1 MKIKIIEAIRLI
13 NEKNRKASRFY
24 GVKYPYKGHAGKKI
38 PLDDELKIAT
48 LAIQGKKI
56 KDIYN
61 DLDHKYHYDTIS
73 KYVHKYRIDDIPLL
87 MLNTSEVSA

>member
-13 NEKNRKASRFY
+13 NEKNRKASKYY

-38 PLDDELKIAT
+38 ELDDELRIAT

-61 DLDHKYHYDTIS
+61 DLDCKYHYETVS
-73 KYVHKYRIDDIPLL
+73 KYVHKYRIDENISS
-87 MLNTSEVSA
+87 MLNTGEVSA